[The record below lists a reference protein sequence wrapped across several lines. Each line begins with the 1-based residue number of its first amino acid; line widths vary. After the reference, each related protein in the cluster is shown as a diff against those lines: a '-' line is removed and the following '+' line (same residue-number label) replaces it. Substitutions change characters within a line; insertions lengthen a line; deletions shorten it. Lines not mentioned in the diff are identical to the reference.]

1 MNQHDYRALAS
12 FQIRELH
19 ERIRSAAVAGNQI
32 NLTADELILLCDG
45 LDLLQWFLSSDLV
58 DTSRVLEEVGSL
70 VRGSRIGGASGA
82 PPRISGSGT
91 PTKTTASAPAA
102 TSPATVDSD
111 IRSTGNDA
119 PADDWYDT
127 SWD

>member
-91 PTKTTASAPAA
+91 PTKTNASAPAA

>member
-58 DTSRVLEEVGSL
+58 DSSRVLEEVGSL

-91 PTKTTASAPAA
+91 PTKATASAPAA
-102 TSPATVDSD
+102 TSPATADSD

>member
-91 PTKTTASAPAA
+91 PTKTTASAPTA
-102 TSPATVDSD
+102 TSPATADSD
-111 IRSTGNDA
+111 IQSTGNDA